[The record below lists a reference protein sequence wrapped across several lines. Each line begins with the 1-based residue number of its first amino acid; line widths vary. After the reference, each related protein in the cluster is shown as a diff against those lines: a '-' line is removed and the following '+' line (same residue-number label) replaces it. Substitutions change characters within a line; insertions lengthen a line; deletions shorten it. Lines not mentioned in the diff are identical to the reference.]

1 MIKRINRLL
10 EFADNCLCGR
20 CTFHQSIAS
29 PLCLKCI
36 QGFTIIHS
44 QSNFLKKLT
53 GKSSLQQRKKTW
65 SNRGLEEMNTRDN
78 RYFTEILGLPLC
90 HICFYFHLPKRKITL
105 GQLRAVS
112 LPCQHRGRSHIS
124 VGGICRCSVLQ
135 GKLWLDG
142 LRDMFGVMKQQIL
155 LNFCTRT
162 SSH

>member
-10 EFADNCLCGR
+10 EFADNCLWRR
-20 CTFHQSIAS
+20 CTLHQSITS

-36 QGFTIIHS
+36 QRFTIIHS

-53 GKSSLQQRKKTW
+53 GGSSLQQRKKTW
-65 SNRGLEEMNTRDN
+65 SSRGLEEVKTRDN
-78 RYFTEILGLPLC
+78 GYFTEILGLLLC

-124 VGGICRCSVLQ
+124 VGGICQRSVL
-135 GKLWLDG
+135 
-142 LRDMFGVMKQQIL
+142 
-155 LNFCTRT
+155 
-162 SSH
+162 